1 MRRSEHFETMN
12 KFTREGLLTRRRGVG
27 HLASRQVLRLPLFGL
42 AIIAILGATIFL
54 SWQSEA
60 ISVKAGQIADRTIKA
75 PRTAT
80 FTSDLKTME
89 RRQEAYDDAR
99 NIVLR
104 ADASVAST
112 QGEALNQVLNGI
124 DAIRADK
131 GANPGTAAERIRST
145 AEGISADD
153 AAAIRALADDAWDR
167 VKVEAQRLLNGAF
180 LTQIRAEDVAA
191 VKEGLLEESS
201 FSLTNPER
209 QLAANLARLFIQANV
224 QVDADKT
231 KAAREAAANNVEPVM
246 VSVQQG
252 QVIVRD
258 GDPVTKYD
266 IEKLQ
271 YFGLLTAR
279 DSWRQLVGMLGVL
292 GIVTVAL
299 LLYLHKFMQGVWES
313 RQLYLIGMVVLLP
326 VIAGRFVL
334 PNPDLQFVFPAAAVI
349 MLLAVLLDFQVAAVI
364 GSFVAL
370 YLGIVSGSSFETM
383 FVFFFGAIAGAWVIW
398 RAQRTMTFLW
408 AGFAVAA
415 ATFASAAS
423 FALIHGDLT
432 GRQAANLLMDA
443 AINGG
448 LSASLTFLSFSLLGT
463 LFGIT
468 THLQLLELAH
478 PNQPLL
484 YRLAR
489 EASGTYH
496 HSIVVSNLAESAVE
510 RVGGD
515 PLLARVA
522 VLYHDI
528 GKVEHPSFFVE
539 NQVSGENVH
548 NSLDPRISAQII
560 RDHVFDGIR
569 LAQQAHLPKSI
580 VDIIEQHHGTTLIRY
595 FYTAAVNSGMDVDES
610 SFRYPGPRPQT
621 KEAGVV
627 MLADG
632 VEAAVRAGVQSG
644 RLYED
649 GERRADG
656 AAQVCENK
664 LQEIVDEVI
673 RARLED
679 RQLDDCALT
688 LKDLENIREAF
699 ILILEGIYHP
709 RVEYPKLRSPEEPA
723 TPPQPEPVEVS

>member
-1 MRRSEHFETMN
+1 MRRSEQFGSMN
-12 KFTREGLLTRRRGVG
+12 EINRGGLLTRRRGAG
-27 HLASRQVLRLPLFGL
+27 HLTSRQFLRLPLFGL
-42 AIIAILGATIFL
+42 AILAILGATFFL

-60 ISVKAGQIADRTIKA
+60 ISAKAGQIADRTTKA

-89 RRQEAYDDAR
+89 RRQEAHDDAR

-104 ADASVAST
+104 ADSSVAST

-131 GANPGTAAERIRST
+131 GSNPGNAAERIRST
-145 AEGISADD
+145 AEGLSADD
-153 AAAIRALADDAWDR
+153 AAAIRGIPDDAWDR
-167 VKVEAQRLLNGAF
+167 VKVEAQRLLNGVF

-209 QLAANLARLFIQANV
+209 QLAANLARLFVQANV
-224 QVDADKT
+224 QVDAEKT
-231 KAAREAAANNVEPVM
+231 QAAREAAANNVEPVL
-246 VSVQQG
+246 VTVQQG

-271 YFGLLTAR
+271 YFGLLTVR
-279 DSWRQLVGMLGVL
+279 DSWQQLLGILGVL
-292 GIVTVAL
+292 AIVTVAL
-299 LLYLHKFMQGVWES
+299 LLYLYKFMRGVWEG

-334 PNPDLQFVFPAAAVI
+334 SNPELQYVFPAAAVI
-349 MLLAVLLDFQVAAVI
+349 MLLAVLMDFQVAAVI

-539 NQVSGENVH
+539 NQVSGENIH

-621 KEAGVV
+621 KEAGVI

-664 LQEIVDEVI
+664 LQGIVDEVI

-679 RQLDDCALT
+679 RQLDECALT

-709 RVEYPKLRSPEEPA
+709 RVEYPKLRSSEDSA
-723 TPPQPEPVEVS
+723 TPPQPATVEVS

>member
-153 AAAIRALADDAWDR
+153 AAAIRALPDDAWDR

-299 LLYLHKFMQGVWES
+299 VLYLHKFMQGVWES

-408 AGFAVAA
+408 AGFAVTA

-443 AINGG
+443 GINGG

>member
-1 MRRSEHFETMN
+1 MHHTDQFATMN
-12 KFTREGLLTRRRGVG
+12 KFSRKGLLKRRVG
-27 HLASRQVLRLPLFGL
+27 SGPVASRQLLRLPLFGL
-42 AIIAILGATIFL
+42 AIMTILGATILL

-104 ADASVAST
+104 SDPSVAPT
-112 QGEALNQVLNGI
+112 QMAALNQALNGI

-131 GANPGTAAERIRST
+131 STNPGTAAERIRST
-145 AEGISADD
+145 AEGLSADD
-153 AAAIRALADDAWDR
+153 AVAIRSLPADSWDR
-167 VKVEAQRLLNGAF
+167 VKVESQRLLSGAF

-191 VKEGLLEESS
+191 VKEGLLQETS
-201 FSLTNPER
+201 FSLSNQER
-209 QLAANLARLFIQANV
+209 QLAANIARLFIQANV

-231 KAAREAAANNVEPVM
+231 KDAREAAANNVEPVM
-246 VSVQQG
+246 VTVQQG

-258 GDPVTKYD
+258 GDPVAKYD

-271 YFGLLTAR
+271 YFGLLTPQ
-279 DSWRQLVGMLGVL
+279 DSWRQLIGILGVMA
-292 GIVTVAL
+292 IVTVAL
-299 LLYLHKFMQGVWES
+299 VLYLYKFMRGVWES
-313 RQLYLIGMVVLLP
+313 RQLFLVGLVVLLP
-326 VIAGRFVL
+326 VVAGRLVL
-334 PNPDLQFVFPAAAVI
+334 QDADLRYVFPAAAVI
-349 MLLAVLLDFQVAAVI
+349 MLLAVLMDFQVAAVI
-364 GSFVAL
+364 GVFVAL
-370 YLGIVSGSSFETM
+370 YLGIVSGSSFDMM

-415 ATFASAAS
+415 ATFASSAS
-423 FALIHGDLT
+423 FAMMLGDLS
-432 GRQAANLLMDA
+432 GRQALNLLMDSA
-443 AINGG
+443 LNGG
-448 LSASLTFLSFSLLGT
+448 LSAALTFFSFSLLGT

-496 HSIVVSNLAESAVE
+496 HSIVVSNLAESAAE
-510 RVGGD
+510 CVGGD

-539 NQVSGENVH
+539 NQVSGENIH

-569 LAQQAHLPKSI
+569 LAKQARLPKAI
-580 VDIIEQHHGTTLIRY
+580 IDIIEQHHGTTLIRY
-595 FYTAAVNSGMDVDES
+595 FYTEAVNSGQDVDES

-621 KEAGVV
+621 KESGVI

-644 RLYED
+644 KLYED

-664 LQEIVDEVI
+664 LQGIVDEVI

-688 LKDLENIREAF
+688 LKDLENIRAAF

-709 RVEYPKLRSPEEPA
+709 RIEYPKLRAPTVAETSSQPA
-723 TPPQPEPVEVS
+723 PVEIS

>member
-1 MRRSEHFETMN
+1 MN
-12 KFTREGLLTRRRGVG
+12 KFTGEGLLTRRRGAG
-27 HLASRQVLRLPLFGL
+27 HLTSRQFLRLPLFGL

-60 ISVKAGQIADRTIKA
+60 ISAKAGQIADRTIKA

-112 QGEALNQVLNGI
+112 QGEALNQALNGI

-145 AEGISADD
+145 AEGLSADD
-153 AAAIRALADDAWDR
+153 AAAIRALPDDAWDR

-209 QLAANLARLFIQANV
+209 QLAANLARLFVQANV

-231 KAAREAAANNVEPVM
+231 KAAREAAANNVEPVL

-299 LLYLHKFMQGVWES
+299 ALYLYKFMQGVWET
-313 RQLYLIGMVVLLP
+313 RQLYLVGMVVLLP
-326 VIAGRFVL
+326 VVAGRFVL

-349 MLLAVLLDFQVAAVI
+349 MLLAVLMDFQVAAVI

-408 AGFAVAA
+408 AGFAVTA

-443 AINGG
+443 GINGG

-595 FYTAAVNSGMDVDES
+595 FYTAAVNSGMDVDEAT
-610 SFRYPGPRPQT
+610 FRYPGPRPQT

-709 RVEYPKLRSPEEPA
+709 RVEYPKLRSPEDSA

>member
-1 MRRSEHFETMN
+1 MRQTDQLETMN
-12 KFTREGLLTRRRGVG
+12 TFTRKGLLARRVG
-27 HLASRQVLRLPLFGL
+27 PDRAVFRQFLRLPLFGL
-42 AIIAILGATIFL
+42 AIMVILGATILL

-80 FTSDLKTME
+80 FTSELKTME

-104 ADASVAST
+104 ADPSVAPT
-112 QGEALNQVLNGI
+112 QMGALNQALNGI

-131 GANPGTAAERIRST
+131 AANPGSAAERIRST

-153 AAAIRALADDAWDR
+153 AVSIRALPDDAWGR
-167 VKVEAQRLLNGAF
+167 VKVEARRLLSGAF
-180 LTQIRAEDVAA
+180 LSQIRAENVAA
-191 VKEGLLEESS
+191 VKEGLLQESS

-246 VSVQQG
+246 VTVQQG

-258 GDPVTKYD
+258 GDPVAKYD

-271 YFGLLTAR
+271 YFGLLTAQ
-279 DSWRQLVGMLGVL
+279 DSWQQLLGNLGVM
-292 GIVTVAL
+292 GIVTLAL
-299 LLYLHKFMQGVWES
+299 ILYLYKFMRGVWES
-313 RQLYLIGMVVLLP
+313 RQLLLIGLVVLLP
-326 VIAGRFVL
+326 VVAGRIVL
-334 PNPDLQFVFPAAAVI
+334 QDPELRFMFPAAAVI
-349 MLLAVLLDFQVAAVI
+349 MLLAVLMDFQVAAVI
-364 GSFVAL
+364 GTFVAL
-370 YLGIVSGSSFETM
+370 YLGIVSGSSFDMM
-383 FVFFFGAIAGAWVIW
+383 FVFFFGAIAGAGVIW
-398 RAQRTMTFLW
+398 RAQRTMTFLR

-423 FALIHGDLT
+423 FALYHGDLT
-432 GRQAANLLMDA
+432 GPQALNLLMDSA
-443 AINGG
+443 LNGG
-448 LSASLTFLSFSLLGT
+448 LSAALTFFLFSLLGT

-510 RVGGD
+510 QVGGD

-548 NSLDPRISAQII
+548 DALDPRISAQII

-569 LAQQAHLPKSI
+569 LARQAHLPKAI
-580 VDIIEQHHGTTLIRY
+580 IDIIEQHHGTTLIRY
-595 FYTAAVNSGMDVDES
+595 FYAAALNGGQEVEES
-610 SFRYPGPRPQT
+610 SFRYPGSRPQT
-621 KEAGVV
+621 KEAGVI

-632 VEAAVRAGVQSG
+632 VEAAVRAAVQAG
-644 RLYED
+644 KLYED

-679 RQLDDCALT
+679 RQLDECALT

-709 RVEYPKLRSPEEPA
+709 RVEYPKLRAPEDSATSPEPA
-723 TPPQPEPVEVS
+723 PVEIS

>member
-1 MRRSEHFETMN
+1 
-12 KFTREGLLTRRRGVG
+12 
-27 HLASRQVLRLPLFGL
+27 
-42 AIIAILGATIFL
+42 
-54 SWQSEA
+54 
-60 ISVKAGQIADRTIKA
+60 
-75 PRTAT
+75 
-80 FTSDLKTME
+80 
-89 RRQEAYDDAR
+89 
-99 NIVLR
+99 
-104 ADASVAST
+104 
-112 QGEALNQVLNGI
+112 
-124 DAIRADK
+124 
-131 GANPGTAAERIRST
+131 
-145 AEGISADD
+145 
-153 AAAIRALADDAWDR
+153 
-167 VKVEAQRLLNGAF
+167 
-180 LTQIRAEDVAA
+180 
-191 VKEGLLEESS
+191 
-201 FSLTNPER
+201 
-209 QLAANLARLFIQANV
+209 
-224 QVDADKT
+224 
-231 KAAREAAANNVEPVM
+231 
-246 VSVQQG
+246 
-252 QVIVRD
+252 
-258 GDPVTKYD
+258 
-266 IEKLQ
+266 
-271 YFGLLTAR
+271 
-279 DSWRQLVGMLGVL
+279 
-292 GIVTVAL
+292 
-299 LLYLHKFMQGVWES
+299 
-313 RQLYLIGMVVLLP
+313 
-326 VIAGRFVL
+326 
-334 PNPDLQFVFPAAAVI
+334 
-349 MLLAVLLDFQVAAVI
+349 
-364 GSFVAL
+364 
-370 YLGIVSGSSFETM
+370 M

-408 AGFAVAA
+408 AGCAVAA
-415 ATFASAAS
+415 ATFASTAS
-423 FALIHGDLT
+423 FALSHGDLT
-432 GRQAANLLMDA
+432 GRHAANLLMDA
-443 AINGG
+443 GINGG

-496 HSIVVSNLAESAVE
+496 HRIVVSNLAESAVG

-528 GKVEHPSFFVE
+528 GKVEHPSFLVE

-595 FYTAAVNSGMDVDES
+595 FYTAAVNSGMDVDEAT
-610 SFRYPGPRPQT
+610 FRYPGPRPQT

-709 RVEYPKLRSPEEPA
+709 RVEYPKLRSPEDSA

>member
-1 MRRSEHFETMN
+1 MN
-12 KFTREGLLTRRRGVG
+12 EINRGGLLTRRRGAG
-27 HLASRQVLRLPLFGL
+27 HLTSRQFLRLPLFGL
-42 AIIAILGATIFL
+42 AILAILGATFFL

-60 ISVKAGQIADRTIKA
+60 ISAKAGQIADRTTKA

-89 RRQEAYDDAR
+89 RRQEAHDDAR

-104 ADASVAST
+104 ADSSVAST

-131 GANPGTAAERIRST
+131 GSNPGNAAERIRST
-145 AEGISADD
+145 AEGLSADD
-153 AAAIRALADDAWDR
+153 AAAIRGIPDDAWDR
-167 VKVEAQRLLNGAF
+167 VKVEAQRLLNGVF

-209 QLAANLARLFIQANV
+209 QLAANLARLFVQANV
-224 QVDADKT
+224 QVDAEKT
-231 KAAREAAANNVEPVM
+231 QAAREAAANNVEPVL
-246 VSVQQG
+246 VTVQQG

-271 YFGLLTAR
+271 YFGLLTVR
-279 DSWRQLVGMLGVL
+279 DSWQQLLGILGVL
-292 GIVTVAL
+292 AIVTVAL
-299 LLYLHKFMQGVWES
+299 LLYLYKFMRGVWEG

-334 PNPDLQFVFPAAAVI
+334 SNPELQYVFPAAAVI
-349 MLLAVLLDFQVAAVI
+349 MLLAVLMDFQVAAVI

-539 NQVSGENVH
+539 NQVSGENIH

-621 KEAGVV
+621 KEAGVI

-664 LQEIVDEVI
+664 LQGIVDEVI

-679 RQLDDCALT
+679 RQLDECALT

-709 RVEYPKLRSPEEPA
+709 RVEYPKLRSSEDSA
-723 TPPQPEPVEVS
+723 TPPQPATVEVS

>member
-1 MRRSEHFETMN
+1 MN
-12 KFTREGLLTRRRGVG
+12 KVTGEGLLTRRRGAG
-27 HLASRQVLRLPLFGL
+27 HLVSRQFLRLPLFGL
-42 AIIAILGATIFL
+42 AIMVILGATIFV

-60 ISVKAGQIADRTIKA
+60 ISAKTGQIADRTIKA

-80 FTSDLKTME
+80 FTSDFKTME
-89 RRQEAYDDAR
+89 RQQEAFDDAR

-104 ADASVAST
+104 SDSFMAST

-124 DAIRADK
+124 DAVRADK
-131 GANPGTAAERIRST
+131 GDNPGAAAERIRST
-145 AEGISADD
+145 AEGINADD
-153 AAAIRALADDAWDR
+153 AAAIRSLPDDTWDR
-167 VKVEAQRLLNGAF
+167 VKVEAQRLLSGAF

-191 VKEGLLEESS
+191 VKEGLLQKSS

-209 QLAANLARLFIQANV
+209 QLAANIARLFIQANV
-224 QVDADKT
+224 QVDAEKT
-231 KAAREAAANNVEPVM
+231 KTARETAANNVEPVL
-246 VSVQQG
+246 VTVQQG

-258 GDPVTKYD
+258 GDLVTKYD
-266 IEKLQ
+266 VEKLQ

-279 DSWRQLVGMLGVL
+279 DSWQQLLGIFGVL
-292 GIVTVAL
+292 AIVTVSL
-299 LLYLHKFMQGVWES
+299 VLYMHKFMRGVWES
-313 RQLYLIGMVVLLP
+313 RQLYLIGLVVLLP
-326 VIAGRFVL
+326 VIAGRLVL
-334 PNPDLQFVFPAAAVI
+334 QDPEFRFMFPAAAAI
-349 MLLAVLLDFQVAAVI
+349 MLLAVLMDFQVAAVI

-415 ATFASAAS
+415 ATFASSAS
-423 FALIHGDLT
+423 FALILDDLT
-432 GRQAANLLMDA
+432 GRQAVNLLMDS

-496 HSIVVSNLAESAVE
+496 HSIVVSNLAESAAE

-528 GKVEHPSFFVE
+528 GKVMHPSFFVE
-539 NQVSGENVH
+539 NQISGENIH

-569 LAQQAHLPKSI
+569 LARQAHLPKAI

-595 FYTAAVNSGMDVDES
+595 FYTEAVNSGVEVDES

-621 KEAGVV
+621 KESGVI

-632 VEAAVRAGVQSG
+632 VEAAVRSGVQSG

-664 LQEIVDEVI
+664 LQGIVDEVI

-709 RVEYPKLRSPEEPA
+709 RVEYPKLRSA
-723 TPPQPEPVEVS
+723 GDASSPPQPAPVKAS

>member
-1 MRRSEHFETMN
+1 MN
-12 KFTREGLLTRRRGVG
+12 TVTGQGSLTHRRGAG
-27 HLASRQVLRLPLFGL
+27 HLVSRQLLRLPLFGL
-42 AIIAILGATIFL
+42 AILVILGATIFI
-54 SWQSEA
+54 SWQAEA
-60 ISVKAGQIADRTIKA
+60 ISAKAGQIADRTIKA
-75 PRTAT
+75 PQTAT

-89 RRQEAYDDAR
+89 RRQEAYVDAR

-104 ADASVAST
+104 ADASIASI
-112 QGEALNQVLNGI
+112 QGEALNQALNGI

-131 GANPGTAAERIRST
+131 GSNPGNVAERIRST
-145 AEGISADD
+145 AEGISAED
-153 AAAIRALADDAWDR
+153 ATAIRNLPDDAWDR

-180 LTQIRAEDVAA
+180 LTQIRAEDIAA

-224 QVDADKT
+224 QVDAEKT
-231 KAAREAAANNVEPVM
+231 KTARETAASNVEPVL

-279 DSWRQLVGMLGVL
+279 DSLQQLLGLFGVL
-292 GIVTVAL
+292 AIVTVAL
-299 LLYLHKFMQGVWES
+299 VLYLYKFMSGVWES

-326 VIAGRFVL
+326 VIASRFVYQDPELRFVL
-334 PNPDLQFVFPAAAVI
+334 PAAAVI
-349 MLLAVLLDFQVAAVI
+349 MLLAVLMDFQVAAVI

-370 YLGIVSGSSFETM
+370 YLGIVSGSSFEMM

-398 RAQRTMTFLW
+398 RAQRTVTFLW
-408 AGFAVAA
+408 AGFAVTA

-423 FALIHGDLT
+423 FALILGDLT
-432 GRQAANLLMDA
+432 GRQAVNLLLYA

-496 HSIVVSNLAESAVE
+496 HSIVVSNLAESAAE

-539 NQVSGENVH
+539 NQVSGENIH

-569 LAQQAHLPKSI
+569 LAEQARLPKAI
-580 VDIIEQHHGTTLIRY
+580 LDIIEQHHGTTLIRY
-595 FYTAAVNSGMDVDES
+595 FYTQAVNSGMDVDES

-621 KEAGVV
+621 KEAGVI

-632 VEAAVRAGVQSG
+632 VEAAVRAGIQSG

-664 LQEIVDEVI
+664 LQGIVDEVI

-709 RVEYPKLRSPEEPA
+709 RVEYPKLRAVEESS
-723 TPPQPEPVEVS
+723 TPPQPAPVEVP

>member
-1 MRRSEHFETMN
+1 MN
-12 KFTREGLLTRRRGVG
+12 KFTGEGLLTRRRGAG
-27 HLASRQVLRLPLFGL
+27 HLTSRQFLRLPLFGL

-60 ISVKAGQIADRTIKA
+60 ISAKAGQIADRTIKA

-112 QGEALNQVLNGI
+112 QGEALNQALNGI

-145 AEGISADD
+145 AEGLSADD
-153 AAAIRALADDAWDR
+153 AAAIRALPDDAWDR

-209 QLAANLARLFIQANV
+209 QLAANLARLFVQANV

-231 KAAREAAANNVEPVM
+231 KAAREAAANNVEPVL

-299 LLYLHKFMQGVWES
+299 ALYLYKFMQGVWET

-326 VIAGRFVL
+326 VVAGRFVL

-349 MLLAVLLDFQVAAVI
+349 MLLAVLMDFQVAAVI

-408 AGFAVAA
+408 AGFAVTA

-443 AINGG
+443 GINGG

-610 SFRYPGPRPQT
+610 TFRYPGPRPQT

-709 RVEYPKLRSPEEPA
+709 RVEYPKLRSPEDSA

>member
-153 AAAIRALADDAWDR
+153 AAAIRALPDDAWDR

-299 LLYLHKFMQGVWES
+299 VLYLHKFMQGVWES

-408 AGFAVAA
+408 AGFAVTA

-443 AINGG
+443 GINGG

-539 NQVSGENVH
+539 NQVS
-548 NSLDPRISAQII
+548 
-560 RDHVFDGIR
+560 
-569 LAQQAHLPKSI
+569 
-580 VDIIEQHHGTTLIRY
+580 
-595 FYTAAVNSGMDVDES
+595 
-610 SFRYPGPRPQT
+610 
-621 KEAGVV
+621 
-627 MLADG
+627 
-632 VEAAVRAGVQSG
+632 
-644 RLYED
+644 
-649 GERRADG
+649 
-656 AAQVCENK
+656 
-664 LQEIVDEVI
+664 
-673 RARLED
+673 
-679 RQLDDCALT
+679 
-688 LKDLENIREAF
+688 
-699 ILILEGIYHP
+699 
-709 RVEYPKLRSPEEPA
+709 
-723 TPPQPEPVEVS
+723 

>member
-1 MRRSEHFETMN
+1 MRRSEQFETMN
-12 KFTREGLLTRRRGVG
+12 TFTREGLLMRRRGVG
-27 HLASRQVLRLPLFGL
+27 HLTSRQVLRLPLFGL
-42 AIIAILGATIFL
+42 ALIVILGATIFL

-60 ISVKAGQIADRTIKA
+60 ISAKAGQIADRTIKA

-89 RRQEAYDDAR
+89 RRQEAHDDAR

-104 ADASVAST
+104 ADPSVAST

-131 GANPGTAAERIRST
+131 GSNTGTAAERIRST

-153 AAAIRALADDAWDR
+153 AAAIRALPDDAWDR

-209 QLAANLARLFIQANV
+209 QLAANLARLFVQANV
-224 QVDADKT
+224 QVDAEKT
-231 KAAREAAANNVEPVM
+231 KAAREAAANNVEPVL

-299 LLYLHKFMQGVWES
+299 ALYLYKFMPGVWES

-326 VIAGRFVL
+326 VVAGRFVL
-334 PNPDLQFVFPAAAVI
+334 QNPDLQFVFPAAAVI
-349 MLLAVLLDFQVAAVI
+349 MLLAVLMDFQVAAVI

-432 GRQAANLLMDA
+432 GRHAANLLMDA
-443 AINGG
+443 GINGG

-649 GERRADG
+649 GDRRADG

-664 LQEIVDEVI
+664 LQGIVDEVI

-709 RVEYPKLRSPEEPA
+709 RVEYPKLRSSGESA